1 MNPEAIGFVLPI
13 KLFISGRIINAKD
26 NIPDELILTI
36 VIRDLPLLRK
46 QLEGFSEEEK
56 FNLNI

>member
-1 MNPEAIGFVLPI
+1 MNPEAIGFVLPV

-46 QLEGFSEEEK
+46 QLEGFSKEE
-56 FNLNI
+56 